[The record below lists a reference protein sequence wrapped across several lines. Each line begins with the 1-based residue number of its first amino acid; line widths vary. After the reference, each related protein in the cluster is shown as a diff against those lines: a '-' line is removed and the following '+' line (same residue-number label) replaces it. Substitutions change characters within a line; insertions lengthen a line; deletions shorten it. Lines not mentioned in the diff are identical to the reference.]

1 MYTFGIDTPIALV
14 FVAMLIMQLIIIF
27 ETYLLY
33 KKVRE

>member
-1 MYTFGIDTPIALV
+1 MYTFGIDMPIALV
-14 FVAMLIMQLIIIF
+14 FLVMLIMQLIIIF